1 MRKQN
6 PSFAAIL
13 MYAIIAVTAITSAIC
28 LGIYYLN
35 KCRSSALLWT
45 GIVAFMIMYHLW
57 ARIIFGNVTKLFRPD
72 YNNFWFREKPFE
84 KHLYKVLCVHKWKDK
99 TLTYNPGDFSLRD
112 RSFEEI
118 ARAMTKAELDH
129 WVNQLIS
136 LASILFALL
145 WGQWRI
151 FILTAVGAM
160 IFDGQFILIQRYNRP
175 RILKIIEKKN
185 KRVCL
190 NV

>member
-1 MRKQN
+1 MTKQK
-6 PSFAAIL
+6 PSFAALL
-13 MYAIIAVTAITSAIC
+13 MYTIIAVTAITAAIC
-28 LGIYYLN
+28 LGTYYLN
-35 KCRSSALLWT
+35 ISQNSGLLWT

-57 ARIIFGNVTKLFRPD
+57 ARIIFGNVTKLFKPD
-72 YNNFWFREKPFE
+72 YSNRWFREKKFE
-84 KHLYKVLCVHKWKDK
+84 KHLYKLLCVHKWKDK
-99 TLTYNPGDFSLRD
+99 TLTYNPGESSLRD

-145 WGQWRI
+145 WGQWWI
-151 FILTAVGAM
+151 FILTAVASM
-160 IFDGQFILIQRYNRP
+160 VFDGQFIVIQRYNRP
-175 RILKIIEKKN
+175 RILKIIEKKT
-185 KRVCL
+185 KRKCL